1 MNMQVSTL
9 DCRIYDPGSNPCRN
23 TTQVDKAI
31 TSQILLPL
39 ILSWSSE
46 TGSVFLMVIL
56 TPSPPLPDIVAPD
69 AELVQ

>member
-1 MNMQVSTL
+1 MQVSTL

-23 TTQVDKAI
+23 TTQVDKAPI
-31 TSQILLPL
+31 TNQILLPL